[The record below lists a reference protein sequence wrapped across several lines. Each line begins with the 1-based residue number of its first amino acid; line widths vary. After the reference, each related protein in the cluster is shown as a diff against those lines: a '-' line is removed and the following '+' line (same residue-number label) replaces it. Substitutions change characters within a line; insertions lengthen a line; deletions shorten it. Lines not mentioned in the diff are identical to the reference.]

1 MKTMARNQK
10 FSSEQTLIRIFH
22 RSFKREKKNPF
33 IAPGNIMARTLE
45 RKLKWLL
52 FLN

>member
-22 RSFKREKKNPF
+22 RSFKREKKKSFHRAGKYNGAH
-33 IAPGNIMARTLE
+33 IGAKIEMTAVS
-45 RKLKWLL
+45 K
-52 FLN
+52 